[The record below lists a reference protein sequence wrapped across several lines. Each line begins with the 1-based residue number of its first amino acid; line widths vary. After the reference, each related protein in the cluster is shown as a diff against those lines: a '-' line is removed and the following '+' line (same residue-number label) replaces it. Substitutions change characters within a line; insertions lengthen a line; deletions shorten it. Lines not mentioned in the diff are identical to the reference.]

1 MLSRVPIPWKERTRT
16 ASASAE
22 FATCRR
28 RKNQTQ
34 IPGVAQLSQIPLIGF
49 RVPGRGH
56 RILGQGRG
64 SSAPA
69 VAARGPHGNEK
80 IIVRT
85 SKESIRN
92 ASAGANE
99 EQELALKNKMAK
111 ECTGARGSLRERVES
126 NIEQVRARSASR
138 RASFRSAELE
148 GKRLGEE
155 QAKAEVKREEIE
167 RLGPQSKCPT
177 CERELCD
184 QHGFLLEKLE
194 KESTDRS
201 AERERLR
208 QEKEKNADMAR
219 QLGERLDVLDK
230 RKKELTRKCDEAAK
244 VEEAVER
251 LQRQLL
257 ALKEE
262 RGVSEAGLEALGA
275 VDFDERRYENVK
287 GGLLQLRTKVDR
299 FNELRTQLARSPEL
313 EEEKEQSDPTVRSDR
328 SKALSGGAV
337 GSGNWSTRTARSN
350 ARNRGWTSCRHPRT
364 A

>member
-1 MLSRVPIPWKERTRT
+1 M
-16 ASASAE
+16 
-22 FATCRR
+22 
-28 RKNQTQ
+28 
-34 IPGVAQLSQIPLIGF
+34 
-49 RVPGRGH
+49 
-56 RILGQGRG
+56 
-64 SSAPA
+64 
-69 VAARGPHGNEK
+69 
-80 IIVRT
+80 
-85 SKESIRN
+85 
-92 ASAGANE
+92 
-99 EQELALKNKMAK
+99 
-111 ECTGARGSLRERVES
+111 
-126 NIEQVRARSASR
+126 
-138 RASFRSAELE
+138 E

-244 VEEAVER
+244 VEEALER

-299 FNELRTQLARSPEL
+299 FNELRTQLARSPRAGRGERT
-313 EEEKEQSDPTVRSDR
+313 SDPTVRSDR
-328 SKALSGGAV
+328 SKALSGGADDQGTGVRERLAPTHATEAGRAV
-337 GSGNWSTRTARSN
+337 GIQGRHDGKVDKAAKRTRLEIE
-350 ARNRGWTSCRHPRT
+350 RT
-364 A
+364 QGKKGET